1 MMDTDA
7 TSNVTTVQ
15 TVGARARSIVRWA
28 ASRSE
33 AGIVLVLLI
42 LTTILSLATRT
53 FLTSDNLFN
62 ILRNYSDIAL
72 SALGMTM
79 VLVTGGIDLSVGSI
93 MAFAGLVT
101 ALALSNFDL
110 PLPVALLVGVLA
122 GGLVGLINALLIVRL
137 RLQPFIATLGMLGV
151 ARGVVVGSTNGNI
164 VGGDFSTAF
173 TTLGQG
179 YVGPVPV
186 PVIILLILAIIVSL
200 FLKYHVW
207 GTYIYAIGGN
217 EISAVLTGLPV
228 KKVKM
233 FVYIASGLLSGLAGI
248 LVVARLG
255 VSAPTQAFGYELNVI
270 AAAVIGGVSLQGG
283 RGTIAGSVLGAI
295 IIGVLYNALVM
306 LNVPTYWQQAFI
318 GGIIILA
325 ALIDIFRQR
334 RA

>member
-1 MMDTDA
+1 MA
-7 TSNVTTVQ
+7 
-15 TVGARARSIVRWA
+15 GRP
-28 ASRSE
+28 E

-42 LTTILSLATRT
+42 LATILSVATRT
-53 FLTSDNLFN
+53 FLTTENLFN

-72 SALGMTM
+72 SALGMTLVM
-79 VLVTGGIDLSVGSI
+79 VTGGIDLSVGSI

-101 ALALSNFDL
+101 ALGLTNFGL
-110 PLPVALLVGVLA
+110 PLPVALLLGVLA

-164 VGGDFSTAF
+164 VGGNFSDSF

-179 YVGPVPV
+179 YVGLVPV
-186 PVIILLILAIIVSL
+186 PVIILLVLAIVLGL
-200 FLKYHVW
+200 FLKYHIW

-217 EISAVLTGLPV
+217 ETSALLTGLPV
-228 KKVKM
+228 RRVKM
-233 FVYIASGLLSGLAGI
+233 FVYIMSGLLSGLAGI

-255 VSAPTQAFGYELNVI
+255 VSAPTQAIGYELNVI

-283 RGTIAGSVLGAI
+283 RGTVAGAVLGAV

-325 ALIDIFRQR
+325 ALIDILRQR
-334 RA
+334 RTEV

>member
-7 TSNVTTVQ
+7 TSNVTNVQ

-53 FLTSDNLFN
+53 FLTADNLFN

-101 ALALSNFDL
+101 ALALSNFGL
-110 PLPVALLVGVLA
+110 PLPVALLLGVLA

-217 EISAVLTGLPV
+217 ETSAVLTGLPV

-325 ALIDIFRQR
+325 ALIDILRQR